1 MSLARTTRA
10 KFAPVHRTADGNRL
24 DLPRQFTDLLD
35 WLTWPTDDGEVDGWL
50 LAVDTGRY
58 RLVSDEQVRN
68 DEKLAPIRL
77 LLLEG
82 PSDDRAAISFAHPS
96 EDSAQ
101 VACLIPIRAVPHKG
115 DKTAP
120 KKGEWRITWPGDFDA
135 LAPDDCNPDALSIMF
150 SLEGYCEIWYTD
162 LLRKNGTIRRQK
174 RS

>member
-1 MSLARTTRA
+1 MFWGFSGMPLIRTTRA

-24 DLPRQFTDLLD
+24 DLPRQFTDFFD
-35 WLTWPTDDGEVDGWL
+35 WLKWPKDEDVEVDGWL
-50 LAVDTGRY
+50 VAVDTGRY
-58 RLVSDEQVRN
+58 RLVSDEQVCN

-82 PSDDRAAISFAHPS
+82 PSDDPAAISFARS
-96 EDSAQ
+96 SLDSAQ
-101 VACLIPIRAVPHKG
+101 TACLIPVRATPHK
-115 DKTAP
+115 D
-120 KKGEWRITWPGDFDA
+120 EWRITWPWDFDA

-162 LLRKNGTIRRQK
+162 LLRKNGTIRRRK